1 MKKAEEKLTRL
12 EKLEKL
18 REQGEAVFSTSFT
31 RNTLVREIREKYSH
45 LDSGEKVEE
54 KFSLAGRVMGM
65 RDHGKI
71 AFADLKDGSGKIQLY
86 LSPQTLGEK
95 YQYFLDYVDLG
106 DIIGLE
112 GEVLKTRRGELSIV
126 VNDFKILAKSLL
138 PWPEKWHGLR
148 DVEARYRQRYLDL
161 VVNPKARQIF
171 ELRTRIIKLIREFL
185 DEREFQE
192 VETPILQPLPG
203 GALAKPF
210 STYHKALGVELYLR
224 IAPELYLKRL
234 IIGGLEKVYELNRS
248 FRNEGI
254 SIKHN
259 PEFTMLEVYQ
269 AYADYRDMMELV
281 KEMLK
286 YVVEKA
292 RRSLEIN
299 YQGQKIDFTSFSE
312 ISYLEALKEF
322 AGIEVGFDQ
331 EWSELKKLAEKEGI
345 EVKKYWG
352 KGKIIAELFEKLVEP
367 KLIQPTF
374 VLDYPREISPLARRH
389 PENPDLTE
397 RFELIVAGKE
407 LANAFSELND
417 PLEQKERFEEQ
428 AKLKQE
434 GEEEIQL
441 YDRDFLQALE
451 YGMPPTGGLGL
462 GIDRLVML
470 LSDVYSIREVLLFPQ
485 LRPEE

>member
-1 MKKAEEKLTRL
+1 MKEAEEKLTRL

-18 REQGEAVFSTSFT
+18 KEQGEAVFSTSFV
-31 RNTLVREIREKYSH
+31 RNKLVGEVREKYSH
-45 LDSGEKVEE
+45 LEPGEKVAEE
-54 KFSLAGRVMGM
+54 FALAGRVMGI

-71 AFADLKDGSGKIQLY
+71 AFADFKDGSGKIQLY
-86 LSPQTLGEK
+86 LSPQSLGEK
-95 YQYFLDYVDLG
+95 YHHFIELVDFG
-106 DIIGLE
+106 DIIGVN
-112 GEVLKTRRGELSIV
+112 GSVLKTKRGELSIEV
-126 VNDFKILAKSLL
+126 KDFKVLAKSLL

-161 VVNPKARQIF
+161 VVNPEVRQIF
-171 ELRTRIIKLIREFL
+171 ELRTKVIKLIREFL
-185 DEREFQE
+185 DERGFQE

-210 STYHKALGVELYLR
+210 STYHNALGIELYLR

-234 IIGGLEKVYELNRS
+234 VIGGLEKVYELNRS

-269 AYADYRDMMELV
+269 AFADYRDMMELV

-292 RRSLEIN
+292 KGSLKIN
-299 YQGQKIDFTSFSE
+299 YQGQEIDFSAFSA
-312 ISYLEALKEF
+312 ISYLEALKKI
-322 AGIEVGFDQ
+322 AGLEVGFDR
-331 EWSELKKLAEKEGI
+331 EWSELKELARKEGI
-345 EVKKYWG
+345 EVKNYWG

-389 PENPDLTE
+389 PKNPELTE
-397 RFELIVAGKE
+397 RFELIVAGRE

-428 AKLKQE
+428 AKLKAE
-434 GEEEIQL
+434 GEEETQL

-451 YGMPPTGGLGL
+451 YGMPPTGGLGV

>member
-1 MKKAEEKLTRL
+1 MKKTEEKLTRL

-18 REQGEAVFSTSFT
+18 REQGEAVFSTSF
-31 RNTLVREIREKYSH
+31 RRDALVREIRERYSH

-54 KFSLAGRVMGM
+54 EFSLAGRVMGI

-71 AFADLKDGSGKIQLY
+71 AFADFKDGSGKIQLY
-86 LSPQTLGEK
+86 LSPQKLGQK
-95 YQYFLDYVDLG
+95 YQRFLDYVDLG
-106 DIIGLE
+106 DIIGLK
-112 GEVLKTRRGELSIV
+112 GEVLKTKRGELSLEV
-126 VNDFKILAKSLL
+126 KDFKVLAKSLL

-161 VVNPKARQIF
+161 MVNPTARQIF
-171 ELRTRIIKLIREFL
+171 ELRTKTIKLIREFL
-185 DEREFQE
+185 DERDFQE

-286 YVVEKA
+286 LVLEKTKG
-292 RRSLEIN
+292 SLKIN
-299 YQGQKIDFTSFSE
+299 YQGQEIDFSAFSE
-312 ISYLEALKEF
+312 VSYLEALKKF
-322 AGIEVGFDQ
+322 ARIEVGFDK

-345 EVKKYWG
+345 EVKSYWG

-374 VLDYPREISPLARRH
+374 VLDYPREISPLARQH
-389 PENPDLTE
+389 PENPELTE
-397 RFELIVAGKE
+397 RFELIVAGRE

-417 PLEQKERFEEQ
+417 PIEQRERFEEQ
-428 AKLKQE
+428 ARLKQE